1 MGSMTPGP
9 PRRGTVE
16 VGVSRIRVLVV
27 DDSVVVRRL
36 VADALAGDPA
46 IDVVGTAAN
55 GQIAQTKVE
64 QLAPDLVTMDIEMPV
79 MDGIEAVRTLRRT
92 GCTLPI
98 IMFSTLTERGA
109 SATLDALAA
118 GATDY
123 VTKPANVGSVQ
134 ESLASV
140 AQQLVPKIKALVPHR
155 GTGGA
160 GVRAGSLA
168 AGSAA
173 RPTLTSPRSA
183 AGPRTVQLAPAPEG
197 GPRPVR
203 AVIVGSSTGGPEALS
218 RVFSAIT
225 TPLPVPVIVVQH
237 MPPVFTRQLAARLDR
252 SSGCTVLESGGE
264 EELRPGQVYVAPGDF
279 HLELRP
285 SAAGA
290 RTVLTQGPPV
300 NFCRPAVD
308 VLFRSAVRV
317 FGGDLL
323 AVVLTGMGVD
333 GRAGSEDVLAAGGQV
348 IVQDEASSVVWGMP
362 GAVATAG
369 LAHRVL
375 PLAEIATAVVGV
387 VQAGARAASAP
398 RPAGGPTRPATV
410 PAPATARPA
419 TLPGRL
425 SFASP
430 RVAPTASH
438 TPGGAL

>member
-1 MGSMTPGP
+1 M
-9 PRRGTVE
+9 
-16 VGVSRIRVLVV
+16 SRIRVLVV

-36 VADALAGDPA
+36 VSDALAGDPA

-79 MDGIEAVRTLRRT
+79 MDGIEAVRTLRR
-92 GCTLPI
+92 GGSTLPI

-109 SATLDALAA
+109 SATLEALAA

-155 GTGGA
+155 GTAAVSLRGG
-160 GVRAGSLA
+160 S
-168 AGSAA
+168 SAA
-173 RPTLTSPRSA
+173 RPATTAPRGA
-183 AGPRTVQLAPAPEG
+183 APPRTDRLAPAPA

-218 RVFSAIT
+218 RVFSAIS

-252 SSGCTVLESGGE
+252 SSACTVLESGGE

-285 SAAGA
+285 SAGGA

-308 VLFRSAVRV
+308 VLFRSAVRAY
-317 FGGDLL
+317 GGDLL

-333 GRAGSEDVLAAGGQV
+333 GRAGCEDVLAAGGQV
-348 IVQDEASSVVWGMP
+348 IAQDEPSSVVWGMP
-362 GAVATAG
+362 GAVASAG

-375 PLAEIATAVVGV
+375 PLDEIATAVVGI
-387 VQAGARAASAP
+387 VQAGTRAAQ
-398 RPAGGPTRPATV
+398 
-410 PAPATARPA
+410 ATARPA
-419 TLPGRL
+419 GG
-425 SFASP
+425 FAA
-430 RVAPTASH
+430 VPTARPAGSPGSPGSQPSAPVRH
-438 TPGGAL
+438 PATGATYTSGGAR